1 MFKVGDKVLY
11 KPHLEYGKGT
21 IVWIPP
27 CPNNYLYV
35 KFPYINTDICVS
47 KYDLLSTNDF
57 QAVLLFL
64 REQFNEI
71 EKKRENDSM
80 NTSDE
85 FKLGDVVIN
94 ILNPNGG
101 TGIICE
107 VISPKAYIVMFQNS
121 FTSIHLEC
129 NADELQSFSIAA
141 KNAFKN
147 ITSKINRMENNK
159 MPDITNY
166 TYNETTAV
174 TTIEWSDG
182 TKTTV
187 RAEDPSTANGYTGF
201 VAAYAKKAAG
211 NNNTINKLYD
221 EWAVKKPAREMKAE
235 IKANA
240 EALEEQRIAQKR
252 KAKREQYLIRKRAAE
267 IDREYQAQKLAHEKY
282 GVPMDFKTG
291 DNN

>member
-1 MFKVGDKVLY
+1 MFKLGDTVLY
-11 KPHLEYGKGT
+11 KSHLEYGKGT
-21 IVWIPP
+21 IVWVPP
-27 CPNNYLYV
+27 CSNNYLYV
-35 KFPYINTDICVS
+35 KFPYIYTDVCVN

-71 EKKRENDSM
+71 EKENDSM

-94 ILNPNGG
+94 ILNPQWGI
-101 TGIICE
+101 GIICE

-121 FTSIHLEC
+121 FTSTQLEC

-141 KNAFKN
+141 GNAFKN

-166 TYNETTAV
+166 VYNATTAV

-182 TKTTV
+182 TKTTA
-187 RAEDPSTANGYTGF
+187 RAEDPSTANSYTGF
-201 VAAYAKKAAG
+201 VTAYAKKAAG

-221 EWAVKKPAREMKAE
+221 EWAVEKPAREAKAQ

-240 EALEEQRIAQKR
+240 AALEEQRIAKKR
-252 KAKREQYLIRKRAAE
+252 KAKKEQYLIRKRAAE
-267 IDREYQAQKLAHEKY
+267 INKEYEAKKLAHEKY
-282 GVPMDFKTG
+282 GVPMDYKAG
-291 DNN
+291 DSD

>member
-1 MFKVGDKVLY
+1 MFKLGDTVLY
-11 KPHLEYGKGT
+11 KSHLEYGKGK

-27 CPNNYLYV
+27 CSNNYLYV
-35 KFPYINTDICVS
+35 KFPYINTDVCVS

-71 EKKRENDSM
+71 EKEKENDTM
-80 NTSDE
+80 DTSDE
-85 FKLGDVVIN
+85 FHLGDVVIN
-94 ILNPNGG
+94 ILNPQWG

-107 VISPKAYIVMFQNS
+107 VISPKTYMVMFQNS
-121 FTSIHLEC
+121 FTSIQLEC
-129 NADELQSFSIAA
+129 NADELQQFSEALG
-141 KNAFKN
+141 NAFKN

-159 MPDITNY
+159 MPDIINY

-174 TTIEWSDG
+174 TTIKWSDG

-221 EWAVKKPAREMKAE
+221 EWAVKKPAREMKAQ

-240 EALEEQRIAQKR
+240 AALEEQRIAKKR
-252 KAKREQYLIRKRAAE
+252 KAKKEQYLIRKRAAE
-267 IDREYQAQKLAHEKY
+267 INKEYEAKKLAHEKY
-282 GVPMDFKTG
+282 GVPMDYKAG
-291 DNN
+291 DSD